1 MGVLNDAQPQD
12 GKFVTVYWQKTK
24 NDKENASLVLEDG
37 DKKPIKCSYNTR
49 IANET
54 IGSFD
59 LVTKGK
65 VLDMCTK
72 YDIKIQDWIF
82 IHGKKYSVVD
92 ILEKTPFQESNMFLK
107 ESVIW
112 QLRILIK

>member
-1 MGVLNDAQPQD
+1 MGLLSMVKPQD
-12 GKFVTVYWQKTK
+12 GKFITAYWQKTK
-24 NDKENASLVLEDG
+24 NDRENASIVLADG
-37 DKKPIKCSYNTR
+37 DKKLIKCSYNTR

-59 LVTKGK
+59 VVTRGK
-65 VLDMCTK
+65 VLDMCTR

-82 IHGKKYSVVD
+82 IDNKKYSVVD

>member
-1 MGVLNDAQPQD
+1 MGLLSMVQPQD
-12 GKFVTVYWQKTK
+12 GKFISAYWQKTK
-24 NDKENASLVLEDG
+24 NDKEIASLVVADG
-37 DKKPIKCSYNTR
+37 EKKLIKCSYNTR
-49 IANET
+49 IEAPT

-59 LVTKGK
+59 VVTQGK

-82 IHGKKYSVVD
+82 IDGKKYSVVD
-92 ILEKTPFQESNMFLK
+92 ILQKTPFQESNMYLK
-107 ESVIW
+107 DSVIW